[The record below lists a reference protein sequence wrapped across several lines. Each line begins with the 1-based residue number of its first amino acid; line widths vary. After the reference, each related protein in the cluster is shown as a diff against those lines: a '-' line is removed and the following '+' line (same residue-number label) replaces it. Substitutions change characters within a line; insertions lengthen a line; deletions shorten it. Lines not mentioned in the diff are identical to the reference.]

1 MSDGF
6 GEGLKGAILGV
17 TVGIVISAILQAVP
31 SPYKELIEIGNLI
44 QILPYSKALNI
55 WERVIYQAGCLALP

>member
-1 MSDGF
+1 MPNGF

-17 TVGIVISAILQAVP
+17 TVGIVLSAILQAVP

-44 QILPYSKALNI
+44 QSITILESFEHMGTGYLS
-55 WERVIYQAGCLALP
+55 G

>member
-1 MSDGF
+1 MPDGF

-31 SPYKELIEIGNLI
+31 FPYKEFIEIGNLI
-44 QILPYSKALNI
+44 QILPYSKALI
-55 WERVIYQAGCLALP
+55 I